1 MWKSIQ
7 GDYTRNNEPDQI
19 LDATNITFSLLALRN
34 VFTKITIWIHDAYQ
48 SLLSLSFFTIGRSNN
63 AKDDYNNEQNK
74 KKILSLS

>member
-34 VFTKITIWIHDAYQ
+34 ILQKLRFGSTIPISHYYHCH
-48 SLLSLSFFTIGRSNN
+48 FFTIGRSNK
-63 AKDDYNNEQNK
+63 AKDDLITNRTK
-74 KKILSLS
+74 K